1 MISRITKILFI
12 LQAFVAIALS
22 LALHL
27 YLDISIAIACILG
40 MASVIVFRMLITAN
54 NFFMSYLNKSDTPPE
69 HRINIF
75 QGLRLY
81 FSEFKATM
89 MTSSWMM
96 PFRTLEKY
104 HAKKSDQ
111 LPVLLVHG
119 YASNSGQW
127 YPLSQRLKSENIT
140 HHALDMEPPFDQLD
154 TYIPF
159 VQKSIAMLC
168 EQSKCEKVVIVTHS
182 MGGLVM
188 RAYLRKHGGARI
200 AKIITL
206 GTPHHGTALAK
217 FGKGLNC
224 VQMQW
229 NGKVQPGSPSE
240 WLQQLAS
247 EENPD
252 HRQLIVSMYSHHDN
266 IIAPQSSSYL
276 SGAKNLAFH
285 GIGHVALLFNR
296 NVQDQIVEEIKNTL
310 KIHN

>member
-1 MISRITKILFI
+1 MISRITKILLI
-12 LQAFVAIALS
+12 LQAFAAIALF
-22 LALHL
+22 LGLHI
-27 YLDISIAIACILG
+27 YLDISITLACILG

-54 NFFMSYLNKSDTPPE
+54 NFLISHLNKSNTPPE
-69 HRINIF
+69 HRISIF

-104 HAKKSDQ
+104 HAKDSNQ
-111 LPVLLVHG
+111 FPVLLVHG

-127 YPLSQRLKSENIT
+127 CTLSQRLKTENIT
-140 HHALDMEPPFDQLD
+140 HSALDMEPPFDQLD

-159 VQKSIAMLC
+159 VQKNIAMLC
-168 EQSKCEKVVIVTHS
+168 EESKCDKVVIVTHS

-188 RAYLRKHGGARI
+188 RAYLRKHGSARI
-200 AKIITL
+200 VKIITL

-224 VQMQW
+224 AQMRR
-229 NGKVQPGSPSE
+229 NGKAQQGTPSE

-252 HRQLIVSMYSHHDN
+252 HRMHIVSIYSHHDN
-266 IIAPQSSSYL
+266 IIAPQSSAHL
-276 SGAKNLAFH
+276 PGAKNLAFH
-285 GIGHVALLFNR
+285 GIGHVALLFNK
-296 NVQDQIVEEIKNTL
+296 NVQDQIVDEIKNTL